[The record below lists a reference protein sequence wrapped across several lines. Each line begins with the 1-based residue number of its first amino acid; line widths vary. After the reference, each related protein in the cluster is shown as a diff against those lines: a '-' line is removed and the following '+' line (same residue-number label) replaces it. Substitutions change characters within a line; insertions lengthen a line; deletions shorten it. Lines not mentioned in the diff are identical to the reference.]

1 MYSSVI
7 GFHMKRRDERTSIAL
22 KSHDSELCKLRD
34 YRKIATA
41 IPGGAEQAE
50 LHVVCSFG

>member
-7 GFHMKRRDERTSIAL
+7 GLHMKRRDERTSIAL
-22 KSHDSELCKLRD
+22 KSHDSELRKLRNH
-34 YRKIATA
+34 RKIATA

-50 LHVVCSFG
+50 LRVVCSF